1 MSLLSQPLALRGV
14 TLPNRIMVS
23 PMCTYSTSGDGIA
36 TDWHFAH
43 YGRLAMGGAGLVM
56 LEATSIDPV
65 GRHSYADLGIWNDAQ
80 VAPLARIARFIRAQG
95 SVAAIQLQHA
105 GRKSSARRPWHGG
118 SPLTEED
125 LELRGEAP
133 WQAIGPSPIPVGEG
147 KPVPAEIAS
156 EDLPRVKQMWVDAAR
171 RSVEAGFD
179 VIEVH
184 SAHGY
189 LLNQFLSPIANRR
202 NDDYGGELE
211 NRMRFPLEV
220 IAAVRDVVPE
230 DKLLFVRISA
240 VDGVEEGWT
249 LEESVIYGQ
258 RLREIG
264 VDVIDC
270 SSGGIGGAATMNR
283 LARYPGFQLPL
294 SQAVR
299 EGSELPTVGVGLIFK
314 PRQAEGALSAG
325 QADIV
330 AIGREC
336 LNNPNWPDMALT
348 ELDPARSYG
357 HWQPNVGWWLEKR
370 ESIIRG
376 YEEERAA
383 AERAQA

>member
-1 MSLLSQPLALRGV
+1 MSKLAQSLSLRGV
-14 TLPNRIMVS
+14 TLPNRVMVS
-23 PMCTYSTSGDGIA
+23 PMCTYGTSGDGVA

-43 YGRLAMGGAGLVM
+43 YGRLAMGGAGMVM

-65 GRHSYADLGIWNDAQ
+65 GRHSYADLGIWTDEQAE
-80 VAPLARIARFIRAQG
+80 ALGRIAGFIKAQG

-118 SPLTEED
+118 APLTEED
-125 LELRGEAP
+125 IELRGEHP
-133 WQAIGPSPIPVGEG
+133 WQAVGPSPVAVGEG
-147 KPVPAEIAS
+147 KPVPAELSA
-156 EDLPRVKQMWVDAAR
+156 EDLPRIVQMWVDAAKR
-171 RSVEAGFD
+171 AVDAGFD
-179 VIEVH
+179 IIEVH

-202 NDDYGGELE
+202 NDAYGGELE

-220 IAAVRDVVPE
+220 ISAVRAVIPE
-230 DKLLFVRISA
+230 DKPLLVRISA
-240 VDGVEEGWT
+240 VDGVDEGWT

-264 VDVIDC
+264 VDAIDC

-283 LARYPGFQLPL
+283 LARFPGFQLPL

-299 EGSELPTVGVGLIFK
+299 ESSGLPTVGVGLIFK
-314 PRQAEGALSAG
+314 PQQAEDALEAG
-325 QADIV
+325 QADII

-348 ELDPARSYG
+348 ELDPARSYA
-357 HWQPNVGWWLEKR
+357 HWQPGIGWWLEKR
-370 ESIIRG
+370 ESIIRT
-376 YEEERAA
+376 YEEEMAA
-383 AERAQA
+383 AERESA